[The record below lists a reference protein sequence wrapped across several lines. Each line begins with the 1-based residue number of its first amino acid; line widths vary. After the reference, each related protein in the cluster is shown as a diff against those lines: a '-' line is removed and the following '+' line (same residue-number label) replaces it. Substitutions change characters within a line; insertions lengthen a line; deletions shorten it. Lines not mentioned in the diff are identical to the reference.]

1 MEKCTLFPA
10 TERKFSP
17 LAGPPG
23 EIAIARDVD
32 RPLSKTMGCSVLT
45 MKQASLPWTVRYD
58 EYFYCLDGELS
69 LHVGDK
75 TYVMEPGDGIWIP
88 DNTKLVY
95 EAKDSAEVIVALYPV
110 DWQDKTNDTPGE
122 DLPLKLVKPGE
133 RVLQGVGDVSADL
146 KLTRD
151 AGSDVSKTMTCGV
164 CLFENARMPWTMH
177 YDEYL
182 YCLDGHMGIREG
194 DEVHKMGPG
203 DAIWLPDGVEIVY
216 EADEKAHL
224 VYAIYPIDWRKQA
237 GLD

>member
-1 MEKCTLFPA
+1 MAKSTLLKA
-10 TERKFSP
+10 TDRKFGH

-45 MKQASLPWTVRYD
+45 MKQASLPWTLRYD

-95 EAKDSAEVIVALYPV
+95 EAQDSAKVIVALYPV
-110 DWQDKTNDTPGE
+110 DWQDNANDAPGE
-122 DLPLKLVKPGE
+122 ELPLKLVKPGE
-133 RVLQGVGDVSADL
+133 RVLQGLGDEAAGL
-146 KLTRD
+146 TLTRD
-151 AGSDVSKTMTCGV
+151 AGPDVSATMTCGV
-164 CLFENARMPWTMH
+164 CAFENARLPWTMR

-182 YCLDGHMGIREG
+182 YCLDGHMRIREG
-194 DEVHKMGPG
+194 DEVHEMGPD
-203 DAIWLPDGVEIVY
+203 DAIWLPDGVEVVY
-216 EADEKAHL
+216 EADAKATL
-224 VYAIYPIDWRKQA
+224 AFAIYPIDWGK
-237 GLD
+237 